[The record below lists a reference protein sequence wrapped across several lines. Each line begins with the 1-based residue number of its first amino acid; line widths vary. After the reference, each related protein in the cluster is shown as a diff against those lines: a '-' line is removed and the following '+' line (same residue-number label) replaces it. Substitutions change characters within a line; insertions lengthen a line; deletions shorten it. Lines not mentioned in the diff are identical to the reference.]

1 MRRAQATALV
11 ALAALLGACAT
22 VNEAPVEDRST
33 SLAAARGAPGSANE
47 HVVVAG
53 DTLYGV
59 AFRHDLDY
67 RRLAAWND
75 IASPYTIR
83 PGQRLRLTPPPA
95 PPGAP
100 AAASVASPAQPA
112 FDGTTQTY
120 AAGDAA
126 VSSAAPLQ
134 VEPLAAEPLVP
145 APAPTAPSAAPPPAR
160 PAPAPGPVS
169 AAIGA
174 GGAEASPA
182 RTPSQPPPTPAP
194 TTSTPPPRP
203 SAAPAPTPAAA
214 APPLAIAKAPTQ
226 TVGGVAW
233 RWPTDGRVANRYV
246 AGDPARQGVDILG
259 REGQSIT
266 AAADGEVVYSGNG
279 LLGYGE
285 LVIIKHSGDFL
296 SAYGHNRRR
305 LVAEG
310 TRVRA
315 GQPIAEMGKAGGL
328 ERLHFE
334 IRRDGKPVDPLAY
347 LPRR

>member
-1 MRRAQATALV
+1 MRRARATVVV

-33 SLAAARGAPGSANE
+33 SLAAARGAATGADE

-67 RRLAAWND
+67 RRLAAWNG

-100 AAASVASPAQPA
+100 AGAGVASAPQPA

-134 VEPLAAEPLVP
+134 VEPLDP
-145 APAPTAPSAAPPPAR
+145 APAPAAPPSAPPPAKPT
-160 PAPAPGPVS
+160 PATGPVS

-174 GGAEASPA
+174 SAAAAPPA
-182 RTPSQPPPTPAP
+182 RTPPPPAPTPAP
-194 TTSTPPPRP
+194 TTTAPPPTP
-203 SAAPAPTPAAA
+203 SAATAPTPAAA

-233 RWPTDGRVANRYV
+233 RWPTAGRVANRYV

>member
-1 MRRAQATALV
+1 MRRARATV
-11 ALAALLGACAT
+11 VMALAALLGACAT

-33 SLAAARGAPGSANE
+33 SLAAARGAARGADE

-67 RRLAAWND
+67 RRLAAWNG

-83 PGQRLRLTPPPA
+83 PGQRLRLTPPRA
-95 PPGAP
+95 APGAP
-100 AAASVASPAQPA
+100 AGAAVTSAAQPA

-134 VEPLAAEPLVP
+134 VEPLDP
-145 APAPTAPSAAPPPAR
+145 APAPAAPPSAPPPAKPT
-160 PAPAPGPVS
+160 PATGPVS

-174 GGAEASPA
+174 SAAAAPPA
-182 RTPSQPPPTPAP
+182 RTPPPPAPTPAP
-194 TTSTPPPRP
+194 TTTAPPPTP
-203 SAAPAPTPAAA
+203 SAATAPTPAAA

-233 RWPTDGRVANRYV
+233 RWPTAGRVANRYV

>member
-1 MRRAQATALV
+1 MRRARATV
-11 ALAALLGACAT
+11 VMALAALLGACAT

-33 SLAAARGAPGSANE
+33 SLAAARGAATGADE

-67 RRLAAWND
+67 RRLAAWNG

-100 AAASVASPAQPA
+100 AGAGVASAPQPA

-134 VEPLAAEPLVP
+134 VEPLDP
-145 APAPTAPSAAPPPAR
+145 APAPAAPPSAPPPAKPT
-160 PAPAPGPVS
+160 PATGPVS

-174 GGAEASPA
+174 SAAAAPPA
-182 RTPSQPPPTPAP
+182 RTPPPPAPTPAP
-194 TTSTPPPRP
+194 TTTAPPPTP
-203 SAAPAPTPAAA
+203 SAATAPTPAAA

-233 RWPTDGRVANRYV
+233 RWPTAGRVAVREARASRGPGFRGHRCERRRRAPRAHAFATGTH
-246 AGDPARQGVDILG
+246 AGPGDDRAATTTFRGARTDAGGRRATAGNRQGTDPD
-259 REGQSIT
+259 RR
-266 AAADGEVVYSGNG
+266 
-279 LLGYGE
+279 
-285 LVIIKHSGDFL
+285 
-296 SAYGHNRRR
+296 RRR
-305 LVAEG
+305 LA
-310 TRVRA
+310 
-315 GQPIAEMGKAGGL
+315 
-328 ERLHFE
+328 
-334 IRRDGKPVDPLAY
+334 LAH
-347 LPRR
+347 

>member
-1 MRRAQATALV
+1 MRRARVLR
-11 ALAALLGACAT
+11 AALFALLLGGCAT
-22 VNEAPVEDRST
+22 VNEAPVEERST
-33 SLAAARGAPGSANE
+33 TVGSRTAAPRGSE

-59 AFRHDLDY
+59 AFRHGLDY

-75 IASPYTIR
+75 IPSPYTIQ
-83 PGQRLRLTPPPA
+83 PGQRLRLVA
-95 PPGAP
+95 PDQATATGTEVVAARDPDFDGPTRTYAAADAP
-100 AAASVASPAQPA
+100 AATPAPLTIEPLPEDDPVPPATGLPATSGARAPPVA
-112 FDGTTQTY
+112 
-120 AAGDAA
+120 
-126 VSSAAPLQ
+126 AAP
-134 VEPLAAEPLVP
+134 A
-145 APAPTAPSAAPPPAR
+145 
-160 PAPAPGPVS
+160 GPVS
-169 AAIGA
+169 AAIGDTA
-174 GGAEASPA
+174 PSRPATPASA
-182 RTPSQPPPTPAP
+182 ALPPPAPPMPPAVA
-194 TTSTPPPRP
+194 PP
-203 SAAPAPTPAAA
+203 AGV
-214 APPLAIAKAPTQ
+214 PLAIAKAPTQ
-226 TVGGVAW
+226 SVAGVSW
-233 RWPTDGRVANRYV
+233 RWPADGRVTNRYV

-259 REGQSIT
+259 REGQAVT

-310 TRVRA
+310 ARVKG
-315 GQPIAEMGKAGGL
+315 GQPIAEMGKGGGV